1 MMRLT
6 RLKIER
12 ELWGNDKGKLVGE
25 IAFENQDAK
34 VTVILDEDKCYK
46 MLEIVAENVVS
57 NARETANLLVSQMS
71 RPQAEIEGEVQ

>member
-71 RPQAEIEGEVQ
+71 RPQAEIEEEVQ